1 MTNWWTQRRAR
12 RSLGADV
19 LAARKPRGHAG
30 VGTVADVTASETRPC
45 SEPVDIEANLK
56 AYLGDRKPNA
66 RYASFDYCFNY
77 FQSYREGGDIAGIA
91 ASPNMQLS
99 CLQLGFYLASW
110 GMLRGST
117 DLLRR
122 SIRHFVPLV
131 EAIATA
137 PSAIWEID
145 ADSYSDHA
153 WLILRDFARQI
164 RTALPD
170 ATSDI
175 LVTKI
180 MLGVF
185 GNVPAFDTNFKK
197 GSGLSTYGPD
207 ALRPVERFYREHSDL
222 IERHRV
228 PTLDFETGAETH
240 RTYTRAKVIDMI
252 FFVEGARR

>member
-1 MTNWWTQRRAR
+1 
-12 RSLGADV
+12 V
-19 LAARKPRGHAG
+19 AG
-30 VGTVADVTASETRPC
+30 VGTVADMTASGTRPC
-45 SEPVDIEANLK
+45 TEPVDIEANIQ

-77 FQSYREGGDIAGIA
+77 FQSHRERGDIAGIA
-91 ASPNMQLS
+91 ATPNMQLS

-117 DLLRR
+117 ALLQR

-137 PSAIWEID
+137 PAAIWEID
-145 ADSYSDHA
+145 AGYYSDDA
-153 WLILRDFARQI
+153 WLVLSEFASQI

-175 LVTKI
+175 LLTKI

-185 GNVPAFDTNFKK
+185 GNVPAFDTYFRK
-197 GSGLSTYGPD
+197 GSGLSIYGRD
-207 ALRPVERFYREHSDL
+207 ALRRVERFYREHSDL

-240 RTYTRAKVIDMI
+240 RTYTRSKVIDMI
-252 FFVEGARR
+252 FFVEGAPRSPHVT